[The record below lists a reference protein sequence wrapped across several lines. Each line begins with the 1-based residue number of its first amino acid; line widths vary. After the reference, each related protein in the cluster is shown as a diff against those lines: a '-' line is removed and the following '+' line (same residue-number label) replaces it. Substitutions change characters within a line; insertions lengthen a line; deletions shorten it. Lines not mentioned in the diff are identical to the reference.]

1 MKASAYVKIDGGID
15 LDYSEVAAS
24 KDYLITTEHG
34 ASSYGQ
40 PVVVDRKTGEAFGPA
55 EFRDE
60 IVVVG
65 SELQDGLTRWEIA
78 DALMKAGYNARGM

>member
-15 LDYSEVAAS
+15 LDYSEVSAS
-24 KDYLITTEHG
+24 RDYLITTEHA

-40 PVVVDRKTGEAFGPA
+40 PVVVDRRTGEAFGPA
-55 EFRDE
+55 EFKEE

-65 SELQDGLTRWEIA
+65 SELEDGLSRQEIA
-78 DALMKAGYNARGM
+78 DALVEAGYIARAM